1 MPIFFTNDGRLFDQR
16 GYGRTCQS
24 TRVKFVIV
32 ISYALASSV
41 SGLLLTGRL
50 AAQAA
55 EITFLCINS
64 SSGTIWNLKVDDERQ
79 TVDSFPAEF
88 TTTRIAWHD
97 SVRGGFYDLDRNSG
111 LLTFRNASS
120 TGGYI
125 LHHRCHAN

>member
-1 MPIFFTNDGRLFDQR
+1 MHVFLTNGGGRFDLS
-16 GYGRTCQS
+16 GCGRACHS

-32 ISYALASSV
+32 ISYAFASSI
-41 SGLLLTGRL
+41 SGLSSIGRL

-55 EITFLCINS
+55 EITLLCANS
-64 SSGTIWNLKVDDERQ
+64 SSGTTWNLKIDDERQ
-79 TVDSFPAEF
+79 TADSFPAEF

-97 SVRGGFYDLDRNSG
+97 SVRGGFYDLDRKSG

-125 LHHRCHAN
+125 LYHQCHVN